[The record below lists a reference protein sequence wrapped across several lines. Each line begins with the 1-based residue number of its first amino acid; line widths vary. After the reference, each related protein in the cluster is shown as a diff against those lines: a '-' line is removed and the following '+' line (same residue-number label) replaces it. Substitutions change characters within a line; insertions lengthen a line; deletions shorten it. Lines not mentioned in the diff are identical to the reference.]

1 MAIQK
6 FEKLDKNDI
15 QLLNRFLKNQ
25 KAFVQF
31 RKIMLEWQNKIVHK
45 RLPNRRKERILYDVL
60 FDAFNWY
67 KYNTA
72 YWDEMDK
79 LWTSIV
85 KRIFPHDNSIAN
97 RVKEGEKDLSE
108 TEKEKYYNIYVKKT

>member
-31 RKIMLEWQNKIVHK
+31 RKLMLEWQNKIVHK
-45 RLPNRRKERILYDVL
+45 REKNIPKERILYDAL
-60 FDAFNWY
+60 FDAFDWY
-67 KYNTA
+67 NYDAA
-72 YWDEMDK
+72 YWDRMDK
-79 LWTSIV
+79 LWTSIIT
-85 KRIFPHDNSIAN
+85 RIFPHNHSITN

-108 TEKEKYYNIYVKKT
+108 TEKEKYYNIYVKKI